1 MEDTKKAAE
10 ALHKEQNHLKI
21 FLEGISSYV
30 PVAENLAFA
39 NLRQA
44 IENLIAIYRQ
54 FQQDLETQPIL
65 RNRSGIAVSDLVKD
79 ELTCKIFFDWSEW
92 TLLFDRTK
100 NGTIALTKSESF
112 FDDDLIEDSIPT
124 QSDDFYQP
132 FVQTV
137 QQMQVFAC
145 DCIQQAVID
154 LFAQLSAQVAGEHD
168 RICALILPEMEQQV
182 QNKFGKDQ
190 LRLFRNLVRAIA
202 PANQWQ
208 KLIIEHSRL
217 ASSGDPINV
226 DDLFPLGSK
235 DDKHPKGQ
243 VFDWSPDQ
251 KFPVPPKPFNH
262 QIAVLRLRDE
272 ITVSASLHLVQY
284 VSQLTKQVK
293 LSFSR
298 AINEIIDSLQELL
311 RSKHEPLL
319 RYIATQEESNFSST
333 PLWLEILSQIATTPC
348 PRLVG
353 LTNNQACK
361 IRKNSGR

>member
-145 DCIQQAVID
+145 DCIQQALID

-284 VSQLTKQVK
+284 LVS
-293 LSFSR
+293 
-298 AINEIIDSLQELL
+298 
-311 RSKHEPLL
+311 
-319 RYIATQEESNFSST
+319 
-333 PLWLEILSQIATTPC
+333 
-348 PRLVG
+348 
-353 LTNNQACK
+353 
-361 IRKNSGR
+361 